1 MIPGNH
7 IIKEVLQNYFEKKPV
22 KRVWLFGSYA
32 RNEANEESDID
43 VLIELDLSKQIGIE
57 YFVWR
62 EELTDLLKKKV
73 QIVTSGGLHH
83 LIAPFVNK
91 DKQILYAREA

>member
-1 MIPGNH
+1 MIPANH

-22 KRVWLFGSYA
+22 NRVWLFGSYA
-32 RNEANEESDID
+32 RNEANKDSDID

-57 YFVWR
+57 YFAWR
-62 EELTDLLKKKV
+62 DELAGLLKKKV

-83 LIAPFVNK
+83 FITPYVNK